1 MKPGFVPTENYRRL
15 REAEQLLAARGAM
28 ESSIVLV
35 SGVFGV
41 GKSTLTERWALEG
54 GHYFLRSK
62 EVWSKAAMLRDLAV
76 RMGLP
81 IDGTTA
87 QVQDR
92 IIAQLAAEPATLILD
107 EAEHLVPTSRVAR
120 GGQRVAPML
129 EALRDITD
137 ITGTP
142 LFLVGM
148 DQLPAMVAPFEH
160 IASRV
165 YRIVQM
171 QRLSLADVQATV
183 AAKCEVALAPE
194 VVQAIYQQSKARM
207 RWVLQ
212 AISTLEAFA
221 ATNSLKTVEAQH
233 IKGRALCTEFNAQSV
248 AAGRGRAAA

>member
-41 GKSTLTERWALEG
+41 GKSTLTERWAADG
-54 GHYFLRSK
+54 GHYFLRAK
-62 EVWSKAAMLRDLAV
+62 EVWSKAAMLRDVAA

-81 IDGTTA
+81 VDGTTA
-87 QVQDR
+87 QIQDR
-92 IIAQLAAEPATLILD
+92 IIAQLATEPATIIID
-107 EAEHLVPTSRVAR
+107 EAEHLVPTSRVSR

-137 ITGTP
+137 ITGSP

-148 DQLPAMVAPFEH
+148 ERLPAMIAPFEH
-160 IASRV
+160 LASRV
-165 YRIVQM
+165 YKVI
-171 QRLSLADVQATV
+171 RLTSLTPADVQATV
-183 AAKCEVALAPE
+183 AAKSDVALAPE
-194 VVQAIYQQSKARM
+194 VVAEIHKQSKGRM

-233 IKGRALCTEFNAQSV
+233 IKGRALCTEFNAQSI
-248 AAGRGRAAA
+248 AQSGTRRPA